1 MDRMPETED
10 LLRAALRERADV
22 LDPADRLED
31 VLAAAG
37 APSGRR
43 WWLSAGAA
51 AAAVAAVVAGAWL
64 VRGPLEDPARTV
76 PAVTATTAPTTAPTP
91 VPSPSGSPSGRGPS
105 PSPSATA
112 PAIESALPVYVVVP
126 EVPGDPGSGYGLA
139 RRWVTLA
146 APDEDAT
153 RVRAA
158 VDASLGAPVEGVDPS
173 AWAGVDVSAVTVTTD
188 GVSVEVSAAPR
199 RTGTAADDL
208 ALAQVGWTAQAVLG
222 RGNVPVTVTTG
233 GSPLGVVTRPATD
246 QWYTVLTN
254 VWVTAPTPG
263 ERLPAGSP
271 VIVSGQASV
280 FEAALTWQLERD
292 GTVVDRGSVTAS
304 AGAPAWGDYT
314 IDLGTL
320 PSGGYTIRV
329 RSLSPRDG
337 AVDAEDV
344 VSFTVR

>member
-1 MDRMPETED
+1 MDRTPETED

-22 LDPADRLED
+22 VDPADRLED

-51 AAAVAAVVAGAWL
+51 AAAVAAVVAGVWL
-64 VRGPLEDPARTV
+64 VRGPLEDPAPTV
-76 PAVTATTAPTTAPTP
+76 PAVTATTTPTP
-91 VPSPSGSPSGRGPS
+91 VPSPTGSPSVSEPS
-105 PSPSATA
+105 PSPSGTA
-112 PAIESALPVYVVVP
+112 PASESVLPVYVVVP
-126 EVPGDPGSGYGLA
+126 EVPGDPGLGYGLA
-139 RRWVTLA
+139 RRWQPLTA
-146 APDEDAT
+146 ADDDAA

-158 VDASLGAPVEGVDPS
+158 VDASLAAPVEGVDPS
-173 AWAGVDVSAVTVTTD
+173 AWAGVEVGAVTVTTD

-246 QWYTVLTN
+246 EWYTVLTN

-271 VIVSGQASV
+271 VTVRGQASV

-292 GTVVDRGSVTAS
+292 GTVVDSGYTTAS
-304 AGAPAWGDYT
+304 AGAPARGEYA

-320 PSGGYTIRV
+320 PSGAYTVRV

>member
-1 MDRMPETED
+1 MDRMSETED

-22 LDPADRLED
+22 VDPADRLED

-37 APSGRR
+37 TRTGPR
-43 WWLSAGAA
+43 WWLPVGAA

-64 VRGPLEDPARTV
+64 VRGPLQDPAPTV
-76 PAVTATTAPTTAPTP
+76 PAVTGTSLPTP
-91 VPSPSGSPSGRGPS
+91 APSPTGSTEPS
-105 PSPSATA
+105 PSPTPSDTATA
-112 PAIESALPVYVVVP
+112 AESVLPVYVVVP
-126 EVPGDPGSGYGLA
+126 EVPGDPGRGYGLA
-139 RRWVTLA
+139 RRWLPLTAPEDDA
-146 APDEDAT
+146 A

-158 VDASLGAPVEGVDPS
+158 VDASLAAPVEGVDPT
-173 AWAGVDVSAVTVTTD
+173 AWAGVDVGAVTVTTE

-222 RGNVPVTVTTG
+222 KGNLPVTVTTG
-233 GSPLGVVTRPATD
+233 GTPLGVVSRPATD
-246 QWYTVLTN
+246 EWYTVLTN
-254 VWVTAPTPG
+254 VWVTTPTPE

-271 VIVSGQASV
+271 VTVRGQASV
-280 FEAALTWQLERD
+280 FEAALSWQLERD
-292 GTVVDRGSVTAS
+292 GTVVGSGHVTAS
-304 AGAPAWGDYT
+304 AGAPARGDYA

-320 PSGGYTIRV
+320 PAGGYTVRV

>member
-37 APSGRR
+37 APSGQR
-43 WWLSAGAA
+43 WWLSMGAA

-76 PAVTATTAPTTAPTP
+76 PAVTATTAPTP
-91 VPSPSGSPSGRGPS
+91 VPSATGSPTGPEPS

-112 PAIESALPVYVVVP
+112 PSTQSALPVYVVVP

-188 GVSVEVSAAPR
+188 GVRVEVSAAPR

-222 RGNVPVTVTTG
+222 RGNLPVTVTTG
-233 GSPLGVVTRPATD
+233 GSPLGVVSRPATD

-263 ERLPAGSP
+263 DRLPAGSP
-271 VIVSGQASV
+271 VTVSGQASV

-292 GTVVDRGSVTAS
+292 GTVVDSGYVTAS

-314 IDLGTL
+314 IDLGSL
-320 PSGGYTIRV
+320 PSGGYTVRV